1 MKLCTTISSFFI
13 SHSLGYFTCLFLKL
27 IQTPPCSSPMS
38 SWLSNPYQSI
48 LSSPSL
54 PTISSGHCYF
64 LSLHLSLLVS
74 ELYQLAYLF
83 KLMEGILVLTHTL
96 HPGQTR
102 GQERPKEMR
111 SRGRDVDRMIRNLCL
126 LVSKMWME
134 GSNMT
139 KLLKEEFQTNG
150 LLWKHIVSRLL

>member
-1 MKLCTTISSFFI
+1 M
-13 SHSLGYFTCLFLKL
+13 
-27 IQTPPCSSPMS
+27 
-38 SWLSNPYQSI
+38 
-48 LSSPSL
+48 
-54 PTISSGHCYF
+54 
-64 LSLHLSLLVS
+64 
-74 ELYQLAYLF
+74 
-83 KLMEGILVLTHTL
+83 LTHTL

-150 LLWKHIVSRLL
+150 LL